1 MKDSGAEDIQ
11 ILELFGI
18 NEEMAFRHLFDRYYM
33 TLCIYSMQLT
43 DAFDLSEDLVQDVL
57 LRFWEKRVFE
67 NISTSLRS
75 YLYAAVRNET
85 LQYLKRERLLST
97 EQLTGVEV
105 DIPENE
111 YNEEELMDIKN
122 RLKIALDKLP
132 PQEYLS
138 IKSVIL
144 ENRKYK
150 EAAEYLGISIN
161 TLKTHLARAL
171 KTLRKQGNLRLLL
184 VYIICFPIGTN

>member
-1 MKDSGAEDIQ
+1 M
-11 ILELFGI
+11 
-18 NEEMAFRHLFDRYYM
+18 
-33 TLCIYSMQLT
+33 
-43 DAFDLSEDLVQDVL
+43 SEDLVQDVL

-122 RLKIALDKLP
+122 RLKITLDKLP

>member
-1 MKDSGAEDIQ
+1 MKDSGSEDIQ

-18 NEEMAFRHLFDRYYM
+18 NEEMAFRRLFDRYYM
-33 TLCIYSMQLT
+33 ALCIYSMQLT
-43 DAFDLSEDLVQDVL
+43 DTFDLSEDLVQDVL

-111 YNEEELMDIKN
+111 YNEEELIDIKN

-161 TLKTHLARAL
+161 TLKTHLTRAL